1 MCILIT
7 VVDCG
12 GRLFGVSLMSSNYRR
27 ISSVGCRMV
36 RCYSCDTRYFT
47 RLPMVRRGHA
57 AVNNGRQRVRGLGSG
72 AGGEAGERH
81 DTASGVERGGV
92 DASEPGRGARAV
104 VHRRGGVF
112 FWLPPRPGG
121 KREGSG
127 AGGRRGGR

>member
-72 AGGEAGERH
+72 AGGEAGEGH
-81 DTASGVERGGV
+81 ETASGVERGGGV
-92 DASEPGRGARAV
+92 AAGPRRGARAV
-104 VHRRGGVF
+104 VHRRGGVVLF
-112 FWLPPRPGG
+112 LRD
-121 KREGSG
+121 R
-127 AGGRRGGR
+127 